1 MVVCVVT
8 VSGPSRGTG
17 GFLHYIEREVITMKL
32 FVSVPSRGMGGFLL
46 KDFYG
51 QSKSDRFPS
60 PLEVWVVSY
69 SRGYHRMSSEDYCFR
84 PLSRYGWFP
93 TQAKVGTKYDTTD
106 HKFPSPLEVWVVSYN
121 IHSYHKLMDTL
132 KFPSPLEVWVVS
144 YPISCTPKGNQHT
157 R

>member
-1 MVVCVVT
+1 M
-8 VSGPSRGTG
+8 G
-17 GFLHYIEREVITMKL
+17 GFLHCIKTIWKIWDGK
-32 FVSVPSRGMGGFLL
+32 VSVPSRGMGGFLL

-106 HKFPSPLEVWVVSYN
+106 HKFPSPLEVWVVSYPH
-121 IHSYHKLMDTL
+121 ILYPKRESTHKIVPTWKL
-132 KFPSPLEVWVVS
+132 S
-144 YPISCTPKGNQHT
+144 
-157 R
+157 

>member
-1 MVVCVVT
+1 M
-8 VSGPSRGTG
+8 G
-17 GFLHYIEREVITMKL
+17 GFLHCIKTIWKIWDGK
-32 FVSVPSRGMGGFLL
+32 VSVPSRGMGGFLL

-93 TQAKVGTKYDTTD
+93 TLFTTD
-106 HKFPSPLEVWVVSYN
+106 LDCSVFSSFRPLSRYGWFPTPYLVPQKGINTQDSSHLETILSIPY
-121 IHSYHKLMDTL
+121 
-132 KFPSPLEVWVVS
+132 F
-144 YPISCTPKGNQHT
+144 T
-157 R
+157 RAFS